1 MPPETTHHHQPTGL
15 SRIRT
20 FLFPPLHLIQHALF
34 RGEGEGCSEAWKL
47 LKENLSMRGCVC
59 VCADFSNEYVWA
71 WQEARTVPEKLLAKV
86 NLKVSASPPAPVHL
100 SVCLVCPPERYE

>member
-20 FLFPPLHLIQHALF
+20 FLPSSSPYTARTVF
-34 RGEGEGCSEAWKL
+34 RGGRGEWCSEAWKL

-86 NLKVSASPPAPVHL
+86 NLKVSASPPVRL
-100 SVCLVCPPERYE
+100 SRVSA